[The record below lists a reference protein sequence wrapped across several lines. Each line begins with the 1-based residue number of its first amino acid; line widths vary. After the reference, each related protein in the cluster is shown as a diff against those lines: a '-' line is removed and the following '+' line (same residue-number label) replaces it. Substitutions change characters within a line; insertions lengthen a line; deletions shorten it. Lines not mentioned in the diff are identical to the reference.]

1 MVITITHLLMCS
13 FKGLVV
19 DLEDGNL
26 VKLADDGTVLRYTA
40 FGLLSH
46 TYCSSVMFLFFEN
59 MLFFPDLT
67 RATHGTSELSTEEII
82 KHYGSKREWKHFNNL
97 NTSFTRSGRMSLCCL
112 CSWLICIMFINLNL
126 SFDKEDWLLFCF

>member
-1 MVITITHLLMCS
+1 MCS

-26 VKLADDGTVLRYTA
+26 VKLAEDGTVLRYTVLDL
-40 FGLLSH
+40 FSHRLLFNSFSI
-46 TYCSSVMFLFFEN
+46 YANMFFS
-59 MLFFPDLT
+59 DLT

-97 NTSFTRSGRMSLCCL
+97 NTSFTRSGRLSLYCL
-112 CSWLICIMFINLNL
+112 CQWLFINLNL
-126 SFDKEDWLLFCF
+126 SLEFID